1 MFSDKIRSFRISI
14 DENMSGK
21 GTEITP
27 TRFYQ
32 KLSTMPNNI
41 HQHNV
46 ETINNQRGSY
56 DYSKTS

>member
-14 DENMSGK
+14 DEKQEREGQGDNTYPLLS
-21 GTEITP
+21 
-27 TRFYQ
+27 